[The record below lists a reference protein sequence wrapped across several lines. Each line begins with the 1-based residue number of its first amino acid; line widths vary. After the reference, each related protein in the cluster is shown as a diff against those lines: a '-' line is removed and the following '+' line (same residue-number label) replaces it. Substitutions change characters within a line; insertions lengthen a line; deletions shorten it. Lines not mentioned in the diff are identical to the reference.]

1 MYKGY
6 QNGKLKFIWNEKEK
20 QPSLINLEK
29 VEIDNE
35 HTIND
40 YVQYHKEFIL
50 KTDYPVP
57 VENENI
63 RQKRQEHFV
72 LETDPLKFDMDE
84 LRVRYEQEADE
95 QKKTELLKK
104 IGLLREEWLI
114 KKDRI
119 REEFP
124 FIENKP

>member
-1 MYKGY
+1 MYKGH

-72 LETDPLKFDMDE
+72 SETDPLKFDMDE

-95 QKKTELLKK
+95 QKKTEFLKK